1 MEFKD
6 YVCTAIKDE
15 NGGVKF
21 TIQLMS
27 HTQGGKK
34 RSFKKIKKSGRK
46 TKKKRY
52 I

>member
-27 HTQGGKK
+27 HQGGKK